1 MRVCVIPI
9 VHRQNNIEIDTK
21 LVLPDMSVPTHTTV
35 EDTGQHPHTHNVST
49 FYRPTAASSTRV
61 AVYRVSLVG
70 VGVRTYVV
78 FTPRGVTCDRV

>member
-35 EDTGQHPHTHNVST
+35 DTGQHPHTHNEHVL
-49 FYRPTAASSTRV
+49 PTDRGELPAPRCI
-61 AVYRVSLVG
+61 VSLVG

-78 FTPRGVTCDRV
+78 FTRGVTCNRV